1 MGSGWGGTDVW
12 VRGQGEAIAKGIWYQ
27 HRWKEASTIS
37 IDWAGMTADEK
48 EDNRV
53 WCAAFIEKSS
63 KPVKEEE
70 SRMDLSDIT
79 KAEMQMQ
86 KLLDKKRAECRGGCG
101 VKDATKVCSQC
112 KEVCKLFSHFG
123 LICLCIRFIPFP

>member
-1 MGSGWGGTDVW
+1 
-12 VRGQGEAIAKGIWYQ
+12 
-27 HRWKEASTIS
+27 
-37 IDWAGMTADEK
+37 MTADEK

-70 SRMDLSDIT
+70 SCMDLSDIT

-112 KEVCKLFSHFG
+112 KEVCKLFSLFS